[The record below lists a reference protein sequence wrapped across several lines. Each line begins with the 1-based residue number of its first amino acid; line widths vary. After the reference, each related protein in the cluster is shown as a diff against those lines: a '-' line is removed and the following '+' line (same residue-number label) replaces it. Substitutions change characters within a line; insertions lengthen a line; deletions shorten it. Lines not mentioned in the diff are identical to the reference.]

1 MTKGAILDFIDE
13 YSKANETPIS
23 NLCKIFGVLERSF
36 YKHKKKVVKQ
46 SNLYLILC
54 KIYEILDERRENK
67 NYGVDRMRIAL
78 KQDKDIDVSISTVR
92 RAMKLGE
99 LIHKSR
105 RLPNGITKADM
116 KAEKTKNIIKRD
128 FKADEPNKKWLTDI
142 TEIACKDGKKLYLCA
157 VFDCYNG
164 EIVGI
169 AIADNMEASL
179 CCNAIK
185 DAFKRTKAGSG
196 VIIHSDAGSQYTS
209 NAYKDILVKFHAIQS
224 MSDVGKCYDNARM
237 ESFFATLKKE
247 KIYLIN
253 TKGMKIEEVEK
264 SILEYISYYN
274 IHRITTT
281 NSLNLP
287 PTIYRLKMQAEK
299 LA

>member
-1 MTKGAILDFIDE
+1 MAV
-13 YSKANETPIS
+13 S
-23 NLCKIFGVLERSF
+23 NLCKILGVLERTF

-46 SNLYLILC
+46 SNLHLILC
-54 KIYEILDERRENK
+54 KIYEILDERQENE

-78 KQDKDIDVSISTVR
+78 KQDKEIDVSISTVR
-92 RAMKLGE
+92 RAMRLGG

-105 RLPNGITKADM
+105 RLANGITKADINAQ
-116 KAEKTKNIIKRD
+116 KSKNIIKRE
-128 FKADEPNKKWLTDI
+128 FTAGEPNKKWLTDI
-142 TEIACKDGKKLYLCA
+142 TEIACKDGKKLYLCV
-157 VFDCYNG
+157 VFDCYSG

-185 DAFKRTKAGSG
+185 DAFEKTRAGTG

-209 NAYKDILVKFHAIQS
+209 RAYKSTLSEFHAIQS

-247 KIYLIN
+247 KIYLMN
-253 TKGMKIEEVEK
+253 TKRMDITEVEK
-264 SILEYISYYN
+264 AILDYISYYN
-274 IHRITTT
+274 IYRITTT

-287 PTIYRLKMQAEK
+287 PTIYRLKMEVEK
-299 LA
+299 SA